1 MRDRTLLKHIL
12 THRLVQVVAR
22 AQPVYHQAHTAQV
35 IFFQVLWIL
44 TIYHQPLH
52 HSNMEILRFLPQ
64 LYWLIVMGNILRLRR
79 LLLLRSMEAIELS
92 SPLYH
97 DKPPSSQGLQR
108 LRQSPIYPHPH
119 NRGEFQLKI
128 SVLDINNIPNPA
140 S

>member
-1 MRDRTLLKHIL
+1 MKDRTLLKHIL

-22 AQPVYHQAHTAQV
+22 AHPVYHQAHTAQV
-35 IFFQVLWIL
+35 IIFQALWIH
-44 TIYHQPLH
+44 TIYHPLH
-52 HSNMEILRFLPQ
+52 RHSNMETLRFLPQ
-64 LYWLIVMGNILRLRR
+64 LYWPIVMGNILRLRR
-79 LLLLRSMEAIELS
+79 LLPLRPMEAIELS
-92 SPLYH
+92 LPLYH

-128 SVLDINNIPNPA
+128 SVLVINNIPNPA